1 MNSRKGAE
9 KAQDKM
15 QNKPQPG
22 EVYRHHS
29 GTLYEV
35 LQPVFDANTGEQLV
49 MYQKIRQDILGEMAF
64 VGPRYIHTV
73 ENFMRE
79 GRFERVR

>member
-9 KAQDKM
+9 KAQDKT
-15 QNKPQPG
+15 QNKPQAG
-22 EVYRHHS
+22 EIYRHHS

-49 MYQKIRQDILGEMAF
+49 MYQKVYEHLPN
-64 VGPRYIHTV
+64 VTSKYGPRYIHTV

-79 GRFERVR
+79 GRFQRVK

>member
-1 MNSRKGAE
+1 M
-9 KAQDKM
+9 
-15 QNKPQPG
+15 NKPQQG

-35 LQPVFDANTGEQLV
+35 LQPVFDAETGERMVAYQ
-49 MYQKIRQDILGEMAF
+49 QKIELMKPLDVRI
-64 VGPRYIHTV
+64 YIHTV

-79 GRFERVR
+79 GRFERVK